1 MPHTAL
7 SRAAAT
13 VVTLVA
19 LVGATLAAPTALA
32 ADAGDRKA
40 AASSSSKKAAQT
52 LDRAQTALSGKGGDA
67 TLALRELWLQRGN
80 LSAAD
85 KATYSRLAARPTK
98 TSFVDAGNVRVW
110 YTPTELTGG
119 YDQNVVANNAA
130 LVAQTYSAA
139 GYRQPKPDFGKGGS
153 DQTDIYVDTLPQGL
167 YGYCTVDDD
176 VQQPGPGRYDVPAF
190 CVVDNDYAGFPV
202 NTPVENLQVTLAHE
216 YFHATQ
222 FAYDVADD
230 GWAMEATAAWVEDE
244 VFDGVDDNVQYL
256 ADSPITD
263 RKRSI
268 DKFGG
273 LFHYGVWIWFR
284 YLAEKFPG
292 ETGTLPT
299 IVRDFWEAADS
310 SKGAKK
316 DKYFTQG
323 MAQVLKKKPYKT
335 SVDKEFTLFSD
346 ANLRAPSFYEE
357 GTTNTAGTYPS
368 AKINGKKALNKGQAK
383 SFKAK
388 LDHLSAAS
396 YRYTPKGNA
405 KKLQI
410 AISGAPKSQ
419 GTRAVVTTTLTN
431 GKVKVKVVSI
441 NAKGKGSF
449 TAGFKKSKVASV
461 DVTLVNA
468 SVRFVDCYKKQT
480 PFSCSGKPLDQKRS
494 ISVLGKAV

>member
-40 AASSSSKKAAQT
+40 PAASSSKKAAQT
-52 LDRAQTALSGKGGDA
+52 LGRAQTALAGKGGDA
-67 TLALRELWLQRGN
+67 TLALRDLWLQRGN

-85 KATYSRLAARPTK
+85 RATYSRLAARPIK

-110 YTPTELTGG
+110 YTPAELTGG
-119 YDQNVVANNAA
+119 YDQNVVASNAA

-139 GYRQPKPDFGKGGS
+139 GYRLPKPDFGKGGS
-153 DQTDIYVDTLPQGL
+153 DQTDIYVDSLPQGL

-190 CVVDNDYAGFPV
+190 CVVDNDYAGFPT

-230 GWAMEATAAWVEDE
+230 GYAMEATAAWVEDE
-244 VFDGVDDNVQYL
+244 VYDNIDDNVQYL
-256 ADSPITD
+256 SDSPITD

-273 LFHYGVWIWFR
+273 FFHYGVWIYFR
-284 YLAEKFPG
+284 YLSEKFPG

-299 IVRDFWEAADS
+299 IVRDLWEAADS

-335 SVDKEFTLFSD
+335 SLDKEFALFSD
-346 ANLRAPSFYEE
+346 ANVRAPSFYDE
-357 GTTNTAGTYPS
+357 GTSNTANAYPA
-368 AKINGKKALNKGQAK
+368 AKINGNKALNKGQSKA
-383 SFKAK
+383 FNAK

-396 YRYTPKGNA
+396 YAFTPKGNA
-405 KKLQI
+405 KKI
-410 AISGAPKSQ
+410 NVAISGAPKAQ
-419 GTRAVVTTTLTN
+419 GTRAVVSTYLDS
-431 GKVKVKVVSI
+431 GKVKTKYVSI
-441 NAKGKGSF
+441 NSKGKGAYSG
-449 TAGFKKSKVASV
+449 TFKKSKVTAV
-461 DVTLVNA
+461 VVTLVNA
-468 SVRFVDCYKKQT
+468 SVRFIDCYKKAT
-480 PFSCSGKPLDQKRS
+480 PFSCSGKPLDQKRK
-494 ISVLGKAV
+494 ISVFGKAV